1 MIADMQNHI
10 AQLNRR
16 IEEQQQYIN
25 ELKDTTKE
33 IINHN
38 LQLVKEIE
46 TYYDV
51 RRRSIRLMKSV

>member
-1 MIADMQNHI
+1 MEKEEYEAVIADMQNHI

-33 IINHN
+33 IIT
-38 LQLVKEIE
+38 
-46 TYYDV
+46 TY
-51 RRRSIRLMKSV
+51 S